1 MSTVTKKDIVKEVAR
16 MTGYDTQSIK
26 DVVQTMFDCMCEG
39 LAKDGNI
46 EIRNFGIF
54 KVKSTP
60 ERQARNPKTSEII
73 TVPAKKH
80 IHFKPGQEMKVL
92 INRPEYNEE
101 KKESPEPEPLRRT
114 EPTGEF
120 STPFT
125 EPDSGQASSGE
136 TGIGGPAEEESSE
149 QQQPRPWEKP
159 DF

>member
-16 MTGYDTQSIK
+16 LTGYDTQSIK

-39 LAKDGNI
+39 LAQDGNI

-80 IHFKPGQEMKVL
+80 IHFKPGQEMKIL
-92 INRPEYNEE
+92 INNESLLAEKRESEAMHEISHSTEVPVTPEQD
-101 KKESPEPEPLRRT
+101 
-114 EPTGEF
+114 
-120 STPFT
+120 TP
-125 EPDSGQASSGE
+125 
-136 TGIGGPAEEESSE
+136 ESSHQTASE
-149 QQQPRPWEKP
+149 QSS
-159 DF
+159 F